1 MKINYNQITS
11 KNNPLIKWAGS
22 LKEKKYRESEGC
34 FLAEGEKLTREAL
47 EAGLPVTHIFI
58 CESKSN
64 YFLNLASE
72 FSGKEEYAECIV
84 NVIPDWLLEKI
95 STENSPQ
102 GIISVIKHLDFFRRM
117 DIIYKEEFLK
127 NSTERVMILSSLRDP
142 GNLGSV
148 VRSAVAF
155 GVGHLILSHDCAD
168 IYNSKT
174 VRGAMG
180 SLFKVKVSIVSDLVG
195 TIKEI
200 QAAGRRVLSAELDA
214 NAKKLGIDEILKD
227 DVIIIGNEGHGVSS
241 EVSSAATDK
250 IYIPISARTES
261 LNASVSAAIFMWEL
275 SRVCL

>member
-1 MKINYNQITS
+1 MRINYNQITS
-11 KNNPLIKWAGS
+11 KNNPLIKWAAS

-34 FLAEGEKLTREAL
+34 FLAEGEKLTKEAL
-47 EAGLPVTHIFI
+47 ESGLDITHIFI
-58 CESKSN
+58 SESKSE
-64 YFLNLASE
+64 YFLNLICGFLE
-72 FSGKEEYAECIV
+72 KKEHAECRV
-84 NVIPDWLLEKI
+84 SVIPEWLLEKI

-127 NSTERVMILSSLRDP
+127 NPSERVMILSSLRDP

-155 GVGHLILSHDCAD
+155 GVCHLIMSDDCAD

-180 SLFKVKVSIVSDLVG
+180 SLFKVKVSIVSDLVS
-195 TIKEI
+195 TVKEI
-200 QAAGRRVLSAELDA
+200 RAAGRRVLSAELDE
-214 NAKKLGIDEILKD
+214 NAKRLGADKILRD

-250 IYIPISARTES
+250 IYIPISAKTES

-275 SRVCL
+275 SKVCL